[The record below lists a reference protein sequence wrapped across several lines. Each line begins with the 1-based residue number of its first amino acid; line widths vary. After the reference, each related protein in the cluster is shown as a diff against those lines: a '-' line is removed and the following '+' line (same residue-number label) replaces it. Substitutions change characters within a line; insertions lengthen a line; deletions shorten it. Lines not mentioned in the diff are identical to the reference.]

1 MIGRGKTAA
10 FGLDG
15 RAETPAKKG
24 VGARLKPGDSRPS
37 SFLSRAVD
45 SHASGE
51 PVVAF
56 LSMRLMLLA
65 DAAVDPVAQAW
76 IEFLGRLHPVA
87 LHFPLALLLVGAV
100 AVVWNWFRGEEG
112 IGEFAFHCIWI
123 GAAMSLVAAVTGWFL
138 GEEEAGEKGL
148 ELHRWFGVGSAAA
161 AVALTAMASL
171 SRTDARP
178 GLLGMT
184 RILALVTALGTA
196 YAGHLGG
203 EMVWGESEVSG
214 KFAKAVGAT
223 WDRYREELGKPS
235 AAPQPAESAAIESPK
250 AESAPKAHAVAP
262 PPALPAPSTAAKSTS
277 PGAVRG
283 SDGEEPPAGAGASSS
298 GAPPA
303 KEGAGESKPAEK
315 SGVPAPIPPKKPVS
329 FKTDLLP
336 LLKDRC
342 FECHSGEKP
351 KDGVAFDHI
360 DELIKTEGKRAVVM
374 KGDPTRSTMFTT
386 IMRGDESKK
395 RMPPPKS
402 GKRLTPEQAGI
413 IQAWIKEGAKL
424 DT

>member
-1 MIGRGKTAA
+1 
-10 FGLDG
+10 
-15 RAETPAKKG
+15 
-24 VGARLKPGDSRPS
+24 
-37 SFLSRAVD
+37 
-45 SHASGE
+45 
-51 PVVAF
+51 
-56 LSMRLMLLA
+56 MRFMLLA
-65 DAAVDPVAQAW
+65 DAVVDPVAQAW

-87 LHFPLALLLVGAV
+87 LHFPLALLLVGAA

-112 IGEFAFHCIWI
+112 VGEFAFHCIWI

-161 AVALTAMASL
+161 AVVLTAMASL

-184 RILALVTALGTA
+184 RIFALVTAAGTA

-223 WDRYREELGKPS
+223 WDRYREELAKTPDAAKHS
-235 AAPQPAESAAIESPK
+235 APPASESATKEP
-250 AESAPKAHAVAP
+250 APRVHPVAP
-262 PPALPAPSTAAKSTS
+262 PPELPAPSNAPKSAS

-283 SDGEEPPAGAGASSS
+283 HDSEDPPTDGGTSS
-298 GAPPA
+298 GGTPPTKDSEA
-303 KEGAGESKPAEK
+303 KPADK
-315 SGVPAPIPPKKPVS
+315 PGVPAPIPPKKPVS

-336 LLKDRC
+336 LLKERC
-342 FECHSGEKP
+342 FECHSGDKP
-351 KDGVAFDHI
+351 KDGVAFDHM

-374 KGDPTRSTMFTT
+374 KGDPARSTMFTT
-386 IMRGDESKK
+386 IMRGDDSKK

-402 GKRLTPEQAGI
+402 GKRLTPEQAGV

>member
-1 MIGRGKTAA
+1 MHR
-10 FGLDG
+10 
-15 RAETPAKKG
+15 
-24 VGARLKPGDSRPS
+24 
-37 SFLSRAVD
+37 
-45 SHASGE
+45 
-51 PVVAF
+51 
-56 LSMRLMLLA
+56 MLLA

-123 GAAMSLVAAVTGWFL
+123 GAAMALVAAVTGWFL
-138 GEEEAGEKGL
+138 GEEEAGENGL

-161 AVALTAMASL
+161 AVVLTAMASL

-184 RILALVTALGTA
+184 RILALVTAVGTA

-235 AAPQPAESAAIESPK
+235 GAPKPADASAKESPK
-250 AESAPKAHAVAP
+250 AESAPKVHAVAP
-262 PPALPAPSTAAKSTS
+262 PPELPAPSNAGRPVS

-283 SDGEEPPAGAGASSS
+283 SDADEPPSDGGKSS
-298 GAPPA
+298 GGTPPA
-303 KEGAGESKPAEK
+303 KGGETTPSEK

-329 FKTDLLP
+329 YKEDLVP
-336 LLKDRC
+336 ILKERC

-351 KDGVAFDHI
+351 KDGVGFDHME
-360 DELIKTEGKRAVVM
+360 ELIKKEGKRAVVM
-374 KGDPTRSTMFTT
+374 KGDPTRSTMFTSV
-386 IMRGDESKK
+386 MKGDESKK
-395 RMPPPKS
+395 RMPPPKE

-413 IQAWIKEGAKL
+413 IQAWIKEGARL

>member
-1 MIGRGKTAA
+1 MDARNPRKKGRGRSAQT
-10 FGLDG
+10 G
-15 RAETPAKKG
+15 RLTPFF
-24 VGARLKPGDSRPS
+24 
-37 SFLSRAVD
+37 SFSRAVD

-51 PVVAF
+51 PVAAF

-65 DAAVDPVAQAW
+65 DAAVDPVAHAW
-76 IEFLGRLHPVA
+76 IEFLGLMHPLV
-87 LHFPLALLLVGAV
+87 LHFPLALLLVGAA

-123 GAAMSLVAAVTGWFL
+123 GAAMALVAAVTGWFL
-138 GEEEAGEKGL
+138 GEDEAGEKGL

-184 RILALVTALGTA
+184 RILALVTALGIGFT
-196 YAGHLGG
+196 GHLGG
-203 EMVWGESEVSG
+203 EMVWGESQVSG

-223 WDRYREELGKPS
+223 WDRYREELGKP
-235 AAPQPAESAAIESPK
+235 AEVPKPAESPK
-250 AESAPKAHAVAP
+250 AEFAPKGHAVAP

-283 SDGEEPPAGAGASSS
+283 SDGEEPLAGAGASSS
-298 GAPPA
+298 GEPPA
-303 KEGAGESKPAEK
+303 KEGAGDAKPAEK
-315 SGVPAPIPPKKPVS
+315 SGIPAPIPPKKPVS

-342 FECHSGEKP
+342 FECHSGDKP
-351 KDGVAFDHI
+351 KDGVAFDHM

-374 KGDPTRSTMFTT
+374 KGDPTRSTMFTMV
-386 IMRGDESKK
+386 MRGDESKR

-413 IQAWIKEGAKL
+413 IQTWIKEGAKL
-424 DT
+424 DS

>member
-1 MIGRGKTAA
+1 
-10 FGLDG
+10 
-15 RAETPAKKG
+15 
-24 VGARLKPGDSRPS
+24 
-37 SFLSRAVD
+37 
-45 SHASGE
+45 
-51 PVVAF
+51 
-56 LSMRLMLLA
+56 MRFMLLA

-76 IEFLGRLHPVA
+76 IDFLGRLHPVA

-112 IGEFAFHCIWI
+112 VGEFAFHCIWI

-161 AVALTAMASL
+161 AVVLTAMASL

-184 RILALVTALGTA
+184 RIFALVTAAGTA

-214 KFAKAVGAT
+214 KFAKAIGAT
-223 WDRYREELGKPS
+223 WDRYREELAKSPDMSKQS
-235 AAPQPAESAAIESPK
+235 APVSSESATKEP
-250 AESAPKAHAVAP
+250 APKAHPVAP
-262 PPALPAPSTAAKSTS
+262 PPELPAPSNAPKSAS

-283 SDGEEPPAGAGASSS
+283 RDSEDPPADGGTSS
-298 GAPPA
+298 GGTPPA
-303 KEGAGESKPAEK
+303 KGGEAKASDKP
-315 SGVPAPIPPKKPVS
+315 GVPAPVPPKKPVS

-336 LLKDRC
+336 LLKERC

-351 KDGVAFDHI
+351 KDGVAFDHM

-374 KGDPTRSTMFTT
+374 KGDPTRSTLFTT
-386 IMRGDESKK
+386 IMRGDDSKK

-424 DT
+424 DS

>member
-1 MIGRGKTAA
+1 
-10 FGLDG
+10 
-15 RAETPAKKG
+15 
-24 VGARLKPGDSRPS
+24 
-37 SFLSRAVD
+37 
-45 SHASGE
+45 
-51 PVVAF
+51 
-56 LSMRLMLLA
+56 MLLA
-65 DAAVDPVAQAW
+65 NAAVDPVAQAW

-112 IGEFAFHCIWI
+112 VGEFAFHCIWI

-138 GEEEAGEKGL
+138 AEEEAGEKGL

-184 RILALVTALGTA
+184 RIFALVTAAGTA

-223 WDRYREELGKPS
+223 WDRYREELAKPS
-235 AAPQPAESAAIESPK
+235 DASKPAESPATDSPK
-250 AESAPKAHAVAP
+250 AESAPKGPSVAP
-262 PPALPAPSTAAKSTS
+262 PPELPAPAPKSAS

-283 SDGEEPPAGAGASSS
+283 TDADE
-298 GAPPA
+298 PPA
-303 KEGAGESKPAEK
+303 KEGAGDAKPAEK
-315 SGVPAPIPPKKPVS
+315 SGVPTPIPPRKPVS
-329 FKTDLLP
+329 FKTDMLP
-336 LLKDRC
+336 LLKERC
-342 FECHSGEKP
+342 FECHSGDKP
-351 KDGVAFDHI
+351 KDGVAFDHM

-424 DT
+424 DN